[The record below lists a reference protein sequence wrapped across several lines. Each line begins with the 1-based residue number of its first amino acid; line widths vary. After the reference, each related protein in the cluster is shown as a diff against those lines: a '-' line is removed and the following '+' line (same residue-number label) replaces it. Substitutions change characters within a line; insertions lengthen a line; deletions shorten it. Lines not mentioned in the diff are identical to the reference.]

1 MLKILAAI
9 FAFITLVNNGVGII
23 LSAILS
29 YLLIR
34 VLGLLKYGIH
44 TILVISCIYI
54 ILTLLGLSW
63 LMKIGLFLSSY
74 LINII
79 PEENNEKNS
88 KG

>member
-1 MLKILAAI
+1 MLKIIAAI
-9 FAFITLVNNGVGII
+9 FAFISLINNGVGII

-54 ILTLLGLSW
+54 ILTLLGLS
-63 LMKIGLFLSSY
+63 
-74 LINII
+74 
-79 PEENNEKNS
+79 
-88 KG
+88 

>member
-54 ILTLLGLSW
+54 ILTLLGLS
-63 LMKIGLFLSSY
+63 
-74 LINII
+74 
-79 PEENNEKNS
+79 
-88 KG
+88 